1 MELISKSVAQTEHYA
16 QKLAWLL
23 KSGDIVAFRGG
34 LGVGKTAFVRGLA
47 RGLGMDDE
55 VSSPTFSLVHEH
67 RGKYTLYHFDMYRIQ
82 GEDDLYATGFY
93 DYMDGDSILAI
104 EWSENIED
112 SLPENAVVVTIS
124 VVDENTRKIV
134 IEGDERF
141 NEQADSW
148 N

>member
-1 MELISKSVAQTEHYA
+1 MELISKSVAQTEYYA
-16 QKLAWLL
+16 QRLAGLL

-47 RGLGMDDE
+47 KGLGTEDE

-67 RGKYTLYHFDMYRIQ
+67 RGKHTLYHFDMYRIQ

>member
-16 QKLAWLL
+16 QKLAGLL
-23 KSGDIVAFRGG
+23 KSGDIVAFKGG

-47 RGLGMDDE
+47 KGLGTDNE

-93 DYMDGDSILAI
+93 DYMDGESILAI